1 MIECHA
7 SCRKEGSS
15 SSSSSGSK
23 EWVAMAAVVASAW
36 PLSPPAPGPAAAPAP
51 ARAQPYGP
59 HNTAPTQRRED
70 VREDELCPVRLA
82 HMRVEPQ
89 QLVAI
94 DP

>member
-36 PLSPPAPGPAAAPAP
+36 PLSPPAPGPAPAP

>member
-23 EWVAMAAVVASAW
+23 EWVAMAAVVANTW
-36 PLSPPAPGPAAAPAP
+36 PLSPPAPGPAPAP